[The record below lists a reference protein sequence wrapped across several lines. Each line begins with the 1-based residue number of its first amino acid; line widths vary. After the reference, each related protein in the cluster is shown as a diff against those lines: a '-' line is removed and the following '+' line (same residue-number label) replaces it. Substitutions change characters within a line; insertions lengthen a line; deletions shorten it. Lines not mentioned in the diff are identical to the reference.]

1 MSSSQSSKPRNRTNP
16 RTSSPSENPMLMLIK
31 QRINRNASN
40 TKSPLKPSNSP
51 ITKEFIPKEARPK
64 VSLKRKL
71 SSACNIEEFLTSNG
85 FERYVNY
92 FTESQITLADL
103 PYLTKE
109 DFNDMKMPIGPR
121 NRLMKLI
128 ENLNIKDEVKSN
140 CELSRRE
147 NASNYEPSTMRSGL
161 RDEVDKF
168 MTELSQF
175 SKRSEQKVRPSSR
188 DQSLESFDSEIGS
201 RGICENILG
210 LLKDINE
217 KQNIMMKAIGD
228 SQKAISTLRVQ
239 YFNSRKNKC
248 TCSDY

>member
-1 MSSSQSSKPRNRTNP
+1 MSMSQASKPRNRTAP
-16 RTSSPSENPMLMLIK
+16 RASSPSENPMLMLIK
-31 QRINRNASN
+31 QRINQNASN

-51 ITKEFIPKEARPK
+51 IYKESISKETRPK

-71 SSACNIEEFLTSNG
+71 SSAENIEDFLLANG

-140 CELSRRE
+140 YELSRRE
-147 NASNYEPSTMRSGL
+147 IASNYEPSTMRSGL

-201 RGICENILG
+201 RGICESILS
-210 LLKDINE
+210 LLRDISE
-217 KQNIMMKAIGD
+217 KQNIMMKSIEEN
-228 SQKAISTLRVQ
+228 QKAISTLKVQ
-239 YFNSRKNKC
+239 YLNSKKSKC
-248 TCSDY
+248 MCSDY

>member
-1 MSSSQSSKPRNRTNP
+1 MSMSQASKPRNRTAP
-16 RTSSPSENPMLMLIK
+16 RVSSPSENPMLMLIK
-31 QRINRNASN
+31 QRINQNATN

-51 ITKEFIPKEARPK
+51 INKEFISKETRPK

-71 SSACNIEEFLTSNG
+71 SGADNIEVFLSANG

-121 NRLMKLI
+121 NRLIKLI
-128 ENLNIKDEVKSN
+128 EDLNIKDEVKSN
-140 CELSRRE
+140 YELSRRE
-147 NASNYEPSTMRSGL
+147 NTSNYEPSTMRSGL

-188 DQSLESFDSEIGS
+188 DQSLESFDSEIGN
-201 RGICENILG
+201 RGVCESILS
-210 LLKDINE
+210 LLRDISE
-217 KQNIMMKAIGD
+217 KQNVMMKAIEEN
-228 SQKAISTLRVQ
+228 QKAISTLRVQ
-239 YFNSRKNKC
+239 YLNSRKNKC